1 MEKKDILIEDVFLNF
16 REIIEL
22 NKRMLADLRER
33 QQQQPLVESIGDIL
47 LAHIAGFES
56 AYMRYIKR
64 IALSEYTY
72 KKEEAHNP
80 RFAQFLKDCTRH
92 PEARRLGLRHFVG
105 QPYQR
110 IPRYPLLLQEVVK
123 RTNEGVQDR
132 ETVLEVINMCKEL
145 GKRVDAAIPEGQRQL
160 RLLVIQD
167 KIIWKAGDVTQDLKL
182 SDKARQLHFECLVK
196 RRSNLDVQM
205 IELRLFLFDQVLLMT
220 KEKRSRQGDK
230 DDKESTHYQ
239 VSKNVR
245 PHVLINVMV
254 NNQVVLLSTLLYDYL
269 YPLLFSFFCS
279 GCMCIAHSA
288 GTYARLSG

>member
-1 MEKKDILIEDVFLNF
+1 VDEGKKQDMIESIFLNF

-47 LAHIAGFES
+47 LAHIAGFEP
-56 AYMRYIKR
+56 AYMNYIQR

-72 KKEEAHNP
+72 KKEEAQNP
-80 RFAQFLKDCTRH
+80 KFAQFLKDCTRH

-110 IPRYPLLLQEVVK
+110 IPRYPLLLHEVVK
-123 RTNEGVQDR
+123 RTDEAVRDR
-132 ETVLEVINMCKEL
+132 ETVQEVINMCKEL
-145 GKRVDAAIPEGQRQL
+145 GKRIDARIPEGQKQL
-160 RLLVIQD
+160 RLLIIQD
-167 KIIWKAGDVTQDLKL
+167 KIIWKIGDAPQDLKL
-182 SDKARQLHFECLVK
+182 SDKSRQLHFECIVK

-220 KEKRSRQGDK
+220 KEKRSRQVDK

-245 PHVLINVMV
+245 P
-254 NNQVVLLSTLLYDYL
+254 Q
-269 YPLLFSFFCS
+269 P
-279 GCMCIAHSA
+279 
-288 GTYARLSG
+288 